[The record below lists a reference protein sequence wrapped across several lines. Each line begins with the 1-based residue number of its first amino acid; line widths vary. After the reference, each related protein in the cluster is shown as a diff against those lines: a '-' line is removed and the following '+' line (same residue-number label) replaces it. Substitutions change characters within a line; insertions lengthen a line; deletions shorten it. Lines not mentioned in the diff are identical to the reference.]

1 MRIVVRA
8 PLLSVSGYG
17 QHSRQVF
24 EAVKQIPDCNL
35 FTQIV
40 QWGNTSWL
48 IDSES
53 ENGLVGDIMKRST
66 DEQTGFDVSF
76 QVQLPD
82 EWSTSLAKINIGI
95 TAAVETET
103 CNPAWIEKCNAMT
116 AIIVPSA
123 FTKCVIEKTG
133 KLTVPIYVIPEWYMS
148 EIENSE
154 NVIDMQLR
162 TSFNFLIVS
171 QLTATES
178 AVDRK
183 NITDTIK
190 WICETFKDDKDV
202 GIVLKTNSGRGTSI
216 DKSYTAGSI
225 RGFLRQIR
233 NDSKVPV
240 YLVHGNMT
248 NDEISSLYRHKSI
261 KALISLTRGE
271 GFGLPLLEAAAS
283 GLPVVATEWSAHT
296 EFLNLGKWTK
306 VDSTLT
312 TIPDARVD
320 GRIFMSGSRWA
331 QPSEV
336 TFKKKIK
343 KFRESSAVP
352 KQWALDLKDKCR
364 ESYSKTKILEKYNQV
379 ISRILHGS

>member
-24 EAVKQIPDCNL
+24 EAVKQIPDCNV

-66 DEQTGFDVSF
+66 DEQAGFDVSF

-123 FTKCVIEKTG
+123 FTKGVIERTG

-162 TSFNFLIVS
+162 TRFNFLIVS
-171 QLTATES
+171 QLTSTES
-178 AVDRK
+178 SVDRK

-190 WICETFKDDKDV
+190 WICETFKDDKDI

-306 VDSTLT
+306 VDSSLT
-312 TIPDARVD
+312 TIPDVRVD
-320 GRIFMSGSRWA
+320 GRIFMSGARWA
-331 QPSEV
+331 QPSEAI
-336 TFKKKIK
+336 FKKKIK
-343 KFRESSAVP
+343 KFRESSDVP
-352 KQWALDLKDKCR
+352 KQWALELKDKFR
-364 ESYSKTKILEKYNQV
+364 EHYSRAKILEKYNQV